1 MKNYYI
7 FAIILKSLNFEL
19 FIARRITGRQKGSL
33 SLPFINIAVI
43 SIALGICTMLVSLA
57 ILTGFQKEIKDKVSG
72 FSSHIQINNLDQN
85 TSYETSP
92 VEKNPV
98 LVNEIKKNK
107 NIDHIQSYAIKA
119 GIIKTKEQIQGI
131 LIKGIGSDFDWS
143 YMKTQLKEGTTFNV
157 SDTGKTNKIIISKHL
172 ALKLKLKLY
181 DDIIVYFIE
190 DPPRVRKFN
199 ICGLYQT
206 GMEEFDNL
214 YILAD
219 ISHIQKLNN
228 WTQNQ
233 ITGYEIFIKDFS
245 MLEQTTGFINL
256 NSPYNIKTNNI
267 KKIYPEIFDW
277 LELMD
282 MNVLIIII
290 IMLLVTS
297 ITMVSTLLVLIL
309 EKTRM
314 IGILTALGTRF
325 GSLRNIF
332 LYNAVH
338 IIIKGLI
345 IGNFIAIS
353 LCYLQSHY
361 KIIKLPQESYYIDA
375 VPIFI
380 NTWHFI
386 ALNLFTLVICTL
398 ILLIPSYIIS
408 RLSPVKAIRYN

>member
-1 MKNYYI
+1 M
-7 FAIILKSLNFEL
+7 NFEL

-143 YMKTQLKEGTTFNV
+143 YMKTQLKEGTIFNV

-282 MNVLIIII
+282 MNVFIIII

>member
-143 YMKTQLKEGTTFNV
+143 YMKTQLKEGTIFNV

-282 MNVLIIII
+282 MNVFIIII